1 MKYKTII
8 RFIYKIFVVLSTE
21 PRNSRAQS
29 KKKNW
34 SHARGVCTS
43 SISSPFPPVFGMHGG
58 TRRFHCAWKEY
69 RLLLRFVKR
78 VARVGVVVVLKKIGF
93 KVRRSSIYR
102 ANYDEKFR
110 SDPLNSTQ

>member
-1 MKYKTII
+1 MYCRQSHGI
-8 RFIYKIFVVLSTE
+8 RVQNRRKKIGAMLE
-21 PRNSRAQS
+21 
-29 KKKNW
+29 
-34 SHARGVCTS
+34 VCVYIEYILPLPS
-43 SISSPFPPVFGMHGG
+43 VFGMHGG